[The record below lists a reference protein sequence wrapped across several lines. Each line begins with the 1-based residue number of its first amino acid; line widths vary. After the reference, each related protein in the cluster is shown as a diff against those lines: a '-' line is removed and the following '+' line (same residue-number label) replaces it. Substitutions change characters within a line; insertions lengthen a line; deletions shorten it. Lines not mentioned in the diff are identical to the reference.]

1 MIIKDII
8 INVNINRSGTLAN
21 NEAVFNTSR
30 ARSPPTNIR
39 EKVID
44 IKRKPRIND
53 SLLMVPLLPSS
64 EAAAKI

>member
-8 INVNINRSGTLAN
+8 INVNINRRGTLAN

-39 EKVID
+39 EKGNRHKAKAQN
-44 IKRKPRIND
+44 KRLAFNGSPITFF
-53 SLLMVPLLPSS
+53 
-64 EAAAKI
+64 